1 MVDRR
6 NHGNRLAGR
15 LGDPMTRVHW
25 RWLTKDL
32 KTLNEAEVKRL
43 LFMEVDNEKRRDI
56 VIRLHQRY
64 CTLRAKRE
72 RQELLQQIT
81 EY

>member
-1 MVDRR
+1 M
-6 NHGNRLAGR
+6 
-15 LGDPMTRVHW
+15 GDGMTRVHW
-25 RWLTKDL
+25 RWLTSDL
-32 KTLNEAEVKRL
+32 KTLSEAEVKRL

-64 CTLRAKRE
+64 CALRAKRE
-72 RQELLQQIT
+72 RAELLQQIT

>member
-1 MVDRR
+1 MVDWRDDCDW
-6 NHGNRLAGR
+6 LAGR

-32 KTLNEAEVKRL
+32 KTLNEAEVQRL

-72 RQELLQQIT
+72 RQELLQQIA